1 MGDDDAHAIAAGVK
15 VWVADP
21 NDAYVA
27 AEVLSTDGDKV
38 KISVAGGANPGERE
52 VAPSELNLVE
62 NVDREDMVT
71 LNYLHEPGVL
81 HNLKSRYG
89 LDEIYT
95 YTGNILIAVR
105 LFPPR
110 SPSPRLARAPPRQIF
125 QTSSTPETPK
135 LPRAKLLPC
144 ARLTSAPPRPPPH
157 DPPQVNPFQRL
168 PHLYDHHM
176 MDQYQGT
183 ALGELSPHVFAM
195 PRLRFAPW

>member
-105 LFPPR
+105 LSLLDPRPLASRAPRLVRYFKPPPLPR
-110 SPSPRLARAPPRQIF
+110 LQSSLERNSSPRASHLCPAPTPR
-125 QTSSTPETPK
+125 TTP
-135 LPRAKLLPC
+135 R
-144 ARLTSAPPRPPPH
+144 R
-157 DPPQVNPFQRL
+157 
-168 PHLYDHHM
+168 
-176 MDQYQGT
+176 
-183 ALGELSPHVFAM
+183 
-195 PRLRFAPW
+195 

>member
-105 LFPPR
+105 LSLLDPR
-110 SPSPRLARAPPRQIF
+110 PLASRAPRLVRYFKPPPL
-125 QTSSTPETPK
+125 PETPK
-135 LPRAKLLPC
+135 LPRAKLLP
-144 ARLTSAPPRPPPH
+144 ARVSHLCPAPTPR
-157 DPPQVNPFQRL
+157 
-168 PHLYDHHM
+168 
-176 MDQYQGT
+176 T
-183 ALGELSPHVFAM
+183 T
-195 PRLRFAPW
+195 PRR

>member
-105 LFPPR
+105 PRRLR
-110 SPSPRLARAPPRQIF
+110 SPSTRLARAQPRHTF
-125 QTSSTPETPK
+125 QTSSP
-135 LPRAKLLPC
+135 PRHHRSSLARNSPR
-144 ARLTSAPPRPPPH
+144 ARLTSAPPTPPRTLARSTPSSAS
-157 DPPQVNPFQRL
+157 R
-168 PHLYDHHM
+168 
-176 MDQYQGT
+176 T
-183 ALGELSPHVFAM
+183 STTIT
-195 PRLRFAPW
+195 